1 MQPVRLRHLVLIVL
15 AWAAVTLPGLGAG
28 GLVRTEG
35 HRVVPAVGMLEGDG
49 WLAPRMFGR
58 AYLRKPPGGA
68 WAFAGAT
75 GATGD
80 RVLGPRL
87 VSAGALL
94 GLSMGSWWFGRRW
107 FGPGAGLAAGL
118 ATALTPMFFEYARA
132 AELEM
137 LNNLFAALAAWI
149 VVELVT
155 RRACRPAL
163 AALALGACTA
173 GMMLVK
179 GPAGWPAPLGMLVG
193 AAWAGRSWRVL
204 GTPRVWAGLA
214 AGSAAFAAVW
224 WAIERSVEADA
235 VRQLPTAFLFEP
247 GRLGAMALF
256 VPSVFV
262 AALPLSLAA
271 LFPWGPDARE
281 EADEGGREA
290 VRRLGVART
299 LGLGAAAGVVLLL
312 AVGVSNP
319 RYAQPVVATLGP
331 LAGWAVA
338 GAGRTGVFGPL
349 RRRIGRAMLLGS
361 PAAMACVLLAG
372 ALLFSQV
379 IEPRRRAGSGEPVGR
394 AAAAACAD
402 AMRAA
407 TGPVVIAAD
416 GVIGARPETLL
427 AFQEAARELGAQV
440 EVRWITDLAQ
450 ITQFDITH
458 PDVALVVLRR
468 DAGMD
473 ETGAFASWGV
483 QHTGEA
489 GRFVFEWRL
498 RPDR

>member
-1 MQPVRLRHLVLIVL
+1 MPVRLRHLVLIVL
-15 AWAAVTLPGLGAG
+15 AWAAVALPGLGAG

-35 HRVVPAVGMLEGDG
+35 HRVAPAVGMLEGDG

-68 WAFAGAT
+68 WAFAAASA
-75 GATGD
+75 ATGD

-94 GLSMGSWWFGRRW
+94 AMAVGSWWFGRRW
-107 FGPGAGLAAGL
+107 FGPKAGLAAGL

-137 LNNLFAALAAWI
+137 LNNLFAAFAAWI
-149 VVELVT
+149 VLELAL
-155 RRACRPAL
+155 RRACRPTLAA
-163 AALALGACTA
+163 AALAGCTA

-179 GPAGWPAPLGMLVG
+179 GPAGWPAPLGMLIG
-193 AAWAGRSWRVL
+193 AAWAARSWRVL
-204 GTPRVWAGLA
+204 GTPRVWAALA
-214 AGSAAFAAVW
+214 AGCAAFGAVW
-224 WAIERSVEADA
+224 WAIERSVQADA

-247 GRLGAMALF
+247 GRLGALALF

-271 LFPWGPDARE
+271 LFPWGPDARS
-281 EADEGGREA
+281 EADGAGREA
-290 VRRLGVART
+290 VRRLGVARA
-299 LGLGAAAGVVLLL
+299 LGLGAAAGVALLL
-312 AVGVSNP
+312 VVGVSNP

-338 GAGRTGVFGPL
+338 GVGRSGVFGPV

-394 AAAAACAD
+394 AAALACAD
-402 AMRAA
+402 DVRAA
-407 TGPVVIAAD
+407 GGPLVVAAD

-427 AFQEAARELGAQV
+427 AFREAARELGTEV
-440 EVRWITDLAQ
+440 DVRWITDLAQ
-450 ITQFDITH
+450 ITQFDIAH
-458 PDVALVVLRR
+458 PDVAFVVLRR

-473 ETGAFASWGV
+473 ETGAFAAWGV
-483 QHTGEA
+483 RHTGRA
-489 GRFVFEWRL
+489 GRFVFEWRV